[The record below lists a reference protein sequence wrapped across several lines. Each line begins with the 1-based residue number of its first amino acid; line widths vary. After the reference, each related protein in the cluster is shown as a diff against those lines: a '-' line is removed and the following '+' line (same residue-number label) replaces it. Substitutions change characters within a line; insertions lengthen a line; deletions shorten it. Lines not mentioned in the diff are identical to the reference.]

1 MREPSLD
8 PYAAKLERFE
18 LFSTNQC
25 YYLVG
30 CDKLNTS
37 YRVLKMDR
45 TLIERPK
52 ETSGGGGG
60 GPRSSSFASGSA
72 HSSSGA
78 GGGAGHL
85 YHASSAN
92 ASAHTAASAP
102 AAPDLHLSSSSDS
115 QTAQADN
122 SHTAKPTLR
131 PLADFL
137 TEDPVAYSQ
146 EEIKVMLDMIH
157 DGNMLSQP
165 QSQQQQ
171 SEMGGG
177 GGGGDRRP
185 GKWRGERAEPGQA
198 GGSSRRRRR
207 RRAEAARQGVRG
219 RGLRAVLGLL
229 LPHAHHEAGQGGE
242 HWRERDLHHQ
252 GTHVYVRERG
262 LPERSDRPSDALT
275 IARIVLLHCSSART
289 PKPSLSSRQSSPSTA
304 TRTWLIR
311 RRCS

>member
-52 ETSGGGGG
+52 DTSGGGGG

-72 HSSSGA
+72 HSSTGA

-85 YHASSAN
+85 YQASSAN
-92 ASAHTAASAP
+92 ASAHTATSAL

-171 SEMGGG
+171 HQQQSEMGGG
-177 GGGGDRRP
+177 GDRQPGGRAGGAANAPNQAKPGVAGGGGGGGGRGLKPLVKAYGVVGFVRFLDCYYLTLITKRAKVGSIGGNGIYTIKVRMCMCECGVFPNARIALRMRSPLLASCCCIVPRLEHRNHPSQAGRATPPRQRRP
-185 GKWRGERAEPGQA
+185 G
-198 GGSSRRRRR
+198 
-207 RRAEAARQGVRG
+207 
-219 RGLRAVLGLL
+219 
-229 LPHAHHEAGQGGE
+229 
-242 HWRERDLHHQ
+242 
-252 GTHVYVRERG
+252 
-262 LPERSDRPSDALT
+262 
-275 IARIVLLHCSSART
+275 
-289 PKPSLSSRQSSPSTA
+289 
-304 TRTWLIR
+304 
-311 RRCS
+311 